1 MKRREWKKQL
11 ALMLCLVMIISIL
24 NPFFVL
30 AEEAGPYDELATE
43 NIERLYAAYLDSE
56 GVLYKT
62 SFEGIDPYHMF
73 ILKEAGVDVAN
84 WSYNDLTL
92 RSKLRN
98 LIDETKTNESMD
110 PINAKAVAYQYIAA
124 VALEENILAE
134 ELLKILLQRHAANE
148 DGTFFN
154 GAYNQWTNLPVFDVL
169 AKTGAISDVDLDK
182 SAQYLLELQTDN
194 GSFGDF
200 MSTTQAM
207 RALAGLKKNIPDEA
221 LNTDMETAIQQAVDW
236 VKTTIQEDGSFFE
249 TSWDDPITNTAEVI
263 LTLAVLKKD
272 LNEWKHG
279 TTGKGP
285 TDYLATIDSFGSQ
298 NAGSNVWAL
307 EAYLLLGAKPDTTIG
322 TPDPIIGDDEE
333 VTIRIEGAA
342 YTILPET
349 VVEVIGGTGYA
360 DILIDNADALGYS
373 VEYTEFGSDKFIDF
387 INGIPGEPYWMVQPW
402 QGGGYHDGDRFVLSG
417 NGSTNEGSLSLSSK
431 SVLTG
436 QDIQV
441 SVTLPENT
449 PVEGATVIYYQ
460 EANRT
465 SPVTAGIT
473 DSNGE
478 LSFSISGAGSYYIAA
493 DKANT
498 AAWPDPDNGLVRT
511 LAKQVE
517 VNDEEVTIR
526 IEGSAYTILPETVVE
541 VIGGTGYADILIDN
555 ADALG
560 YSVEYTEFG
569 SDKFIDFI
577 NGIPGEPYWMVAPWQ
592 GGGYYDG
599 DRFVLSGNGST
610 NEGSLSL
617 SSKSVLTG
625 QDIQVSVTLPEN
637 TPVEG
642 ATVIYYQ
649 EANRTSPATAGITDS
664 NGELSFSISG
674 AGSYYIAADKANTA
688 AWPDPDN
695 GLVRTLAKQVEVSA
709 GSSGGGGSGPAG
721 ITVYTT
727 VTGKNGQNYYSGYM
741 TLTSSDL
748 HGMTPVG
755 ALHKTGLTYDYDSLN
770 FIHTI
775 NGLSNEGLNGWMY
788 RVNGVV
794 PPVSA
799 TSYTLRADDRLEWFY
814 STDSANLVGGAGTG
828 LVGAAGTFTADLK
841 KIREEAAD
849 WIISQTVFD
858 VYDSFN
864 DWDAFALVRTGR
876 EVPDSYLET
885 LNQYVTDQQGSFR
898 LVTDYART
906 ILALSALGKD
916 AGSVSGY
923 HLLDSLI
930 NHERMLAQGINGP
943 AYTLLALDAIDYMI
957 PDDARWNRESLLEW
971 MLDQQKR
978 DGGFSLDQN
987 PAAFSDVDITAVVL
1001 QAFSRYQDDAEV
1013 KEATEKAVK
1022 WLINQPMNSTESV
1035 AQTIIALSVLQL
1047 DLMEER
1053 FIREENSLLDQLTQ
1067 YHNTDGGFAH
1077 TLGGGSDQLA
1087 TQQALMALTAYERYL
1102 NEAPDLFDLK
1112 EIEIEQEEQ
1121 TAVTEE
1127 PVTEIHLAD
1136 EAHISA
1142 WALEWVKKAVAYGLM
1157 SGVSAEELRFDPKRE
1172 LTRAEFAVLMAKI
1185 HGAAISSNEAS
1196 VFQDVQPGSWYFGY
1210 VMTARKNGWM
1220 SGVAED
1226 AFAPHRSISRQEMAV
1241 VLAKALEL
1249 TAANELAQ
1257 PADLEEAAEWAKEPV
1272 GLVYQH
1278 RLMVGDGQRF
1288 MPRSVVTREMAAV
1301 IMVKLYEDH
1310 LMP

>member
-1 MKRREWKKQL
+1 VKKRELKKQL
-11 ALMLCLVMIISIL
+11 ALMLCLVMIISVI

-30 AEEAGPYDELATE
+30 AEEAGPYDDLATE
-43 NIERLYAAYLDSE
+43 NIERLYAAYLDSG

-62 SFEGIDPYHMF
+62 SLEGIDPYHMF
-73 ILKEAGVDVAN
+73 ILKEADVDVAI
-84 WSYNDLTL
+84 WSYNNITL
-92 RSKLRN
+92 EDRLLE
-98 LIDETKTNESMD
+98 LIDETKTKESTD
-110 PINAKAVAYQYIAA
+110 PISAKAVAYQYLAA
-124 VALEENILAE
+124 VALEEDGLAD
-134 ELLKILLQRHAANE
+134 ELLEILLQRHLENN

-154 GAYNQWTNLPVFDVL
+154 GGWNQWTNLPVFDAL
-169 AKTGAISDVDLDK
+169 AKTGAISDVKLDI

-221 LNTDMETAIQQAVDW
+221 LNTEIETAIQQAVDW

-263 LTLAVLKKD
+263 LTLAGLKKD

-298 NAGSNVWAL
+298 NAGSNAWAL
-307 EAYLLLGAKPDTTIG
+307 EAYLLLGAKPVFS
-322 TPDPIIGDDEE
+322 PDDIGDDPGINPDARDIR
-333 VTIRIEGAA
+333 VRIEGRESTLFDEIVQTTDSTGIDVLITAIGEEGIVFSNGLIIGLLGETALWEDERTEYWGLYTVADNALMAA
-342 YTILPET
+342 SVGINDLSMDDAVEMLLHFKDGYITKDTVIDVITTGASTKIIVSKIDEVWTLDPET
-349 VVEVIGGTGYA
+349 
-360 DILIDNADALGYS
+360 
-373 VEYTEFGSDKFIDF
+373 
-387 INGIPGEPYWMVQPW
+387 GEWESASSQVAVQ
-402 QGGGYHDGDRFVLSG
+402 
-417 NGSTNEGSLSLSSK
+417 
-431 SVLTG
+431 
-436 QDIQV
+436 
-441 SVTLPENT
+441 
-449 PVEGATVIYYQ
+449 GATVSIIGKSL
-460 EANRT
+460 T
-465 SPVTAGIT
+465 T
-473 DSNGE
+473 DENGE
-478 LSFSISGAGSYYIAA
+478 VTVNLEKGKYSAR
-493 DKANT
+493 
-498 AAWPDPDNGLVRT
+498 VE
-511 LAKQVE
+511 KQGTTYPE
-517 VNDEEVTIR
+517 LIR
-526 IEGSAYTILPETVVE
+526 H
-541 VIGGTGYADILIDN
+541 
-555 ADALG
+555 
-560 YSVEYTEFG
+560 
-569 SDKFIDFI
+569 
-577 NGIPGEPYWMVAPWQ
+577 
-592 GGGYYDG
+592 
-599 DRFVLSGNGST
+599 
-610 NEGSLSL
+610 
-617 SSKSVLTG
+617 
-625 QDIQVSVTLPEN
+625 
-637 TPVEG
+637 
-642 ATVIYYQ
+642 
-649 EANRTSPATAGITDS
+649 
-664 NGELSFSISG
+664 
-674 AGSYYIAADKANTA
+674 
-688 AWPDPDN
+688 
-695 GLVRTLAKQVEVSA
+695 EVSFEVEA
-709 GSSGGGGSGPAG
+709 APNSGGGSSGGT
-721 ITVYTT
+721 TVHTT
-727 VTGKNGQNYYSGYM
+727 VTGKNGQKFYSGYM
-741 TLTSSDL
+741 TLTSSDR
-748 HGMTPVG
+748 HGITPVG
-755 ALHKTGLTYDYDSLN
+755 ALHKTGLSYDYDSLN

-775 NGLSNEGLNGWMY
+775 NGLTNEGLNGWMY

-814 STDSANLVGGAGTG
+814 STDSANLVGSAGAG
-828 LVGAAGTFTADLK
+828 LAGAAGTLTADLE
-841 KIREEAAD
+841 KIRKEAAD

-885 LNQYVTDQQGSFR
+885 LNQHITDQQGSFR

-987 PAAFSDVDITAVVL
+987 PAAPGDVDITAVVL
-1001 QAFSRYQDDAEV
+1001 QAFSRYQDDAAV
-1013 KEATEKAVK
+1013 KAATEKAVK

-1035 AQTIIALSVLQL
+1035 AQTMIALSVLQL
-1047 DLMEER
+1047 DLMEEM
-1053 FIREENSLLDQLTQ
+1053 FIREENSLLDQLTH

-1102 NEAPDLFDLK
+1102 NEAPDLFNLK
-1112 EIEIEQEEQ
+1112 EIDIEQEEQ

-1127 PVTEIHLAD
+1127 PVTVIVLAD

-1157 SGVSAEELRFDPKRE
+1157 SGVSAEELRFDPQRE
-1172 LTRAEFAVLMAKI
+1172 LTRAEFAVLMAKL
-1185 HGAAISSNEAS
+1185 HEADMS
-1196 VFQDVQPGSWYFGY
+1196 LDETAVFQDVQPGSWYYGH

-1220 SGVAED
+1220 SGVSGD
-1226 AFAPHRSISRQEMAV
+1226 TFAPHRSISRQEMAV
-1241 VLAKALEL
+1241 VLAKALML
-1249 TAANELAQ
+1249 TAENEMAQ
-1257 PADLEEAAEWAKEPV
+1257 PTDLDEAAEWAKEPV
-1272 GLVYQH
+1272 DLVYQH